1 MTERLFE
8 TVVRLFLASVCFWRA
23 GPAGA
28 GVYKHLHLGEVTD
41 CPLVLGWGW
50 PAGCSARWL
59 ERATG
64 QVQVQV
70 HVHMGATQNHR
81 AD

>member
-8 TVVRLFLASVCFWRA
+8 TVVRLFLAWRA

-28 GVYKHLHLGEVTD
+28 GVYKLLQGEVTD

-50 PAGCSARWL
+50 LGLAIGLQRRVAGA
-59 ERATG
+59 AIG
-64 QVQVQV
+64 QVQI
-70 HVHMGATQNHR
+70 HTYI
-81 AD
+81 